1 MGFSINEVLNRKIFL
16 SKPSKKK
23 VSEKNHEIREL
34 IMSKKIDKELGVDKL
49 ITRRDFVYGSSLFI
63 GGAFASGS
71 NVSHAKTNSR
81 YDYSFDVGAD
91 WYGPGG
97 VGDYASSHGN
107 NPELIKA
114 AHKIRS
120 GTYESEL
127 SEAMDTGEEFD
138 LIVVGGGFSG
148 LSAAY
153 HFNRINPSS
162 RVLIIDNHPIFGG
175 EAKRND
181 FIVDGYHVSGPQG
194 SNDFALPTSVGGP
207 DDYFSALNMPREFEY
222 QKPEGAASEM
232 RIPIDNFD
240 YMTWYENN
248 YDCGHFFARA
258 NKPWVKDVW
267 NSGLNSTPWSE
278 DLKQAFTRVRAI
290 NISENKKHNNDQWL
304 DSITL
309 KSYYENVLGMPPK
322 VTSFYDPIMASIIGF
337 GCDALSAYWGKYF
350 EMPGFINTDQI
361 EAPHLQSFPGGNT
374 GIARHFIKKLIPNA
388 IKGNTFEDILFN
400 QVDFSQLDKE
410 VNPIRMRLS
419 STAVSVQHT
428 GKGSDN
434 EGVQVIYNN
443 KNKLYR
449 IKSKTAVMAS
459 GGWVN
464 RRILKDLPRKYHEA
478 YNKLNHSPVL
488 VANVALTNWRFLERL
503 GIAAAFWTEGIGFT
517 SNIRRPMIVGGKS
530 QPLDPDKPIVM
541 TFYIPIIKPGLNPRE
556 QGAMC
561 RAELL
566 STSFLSYERQIRE
579 QMTLMFSAGG
589 FEPTRD
595 IAGIILN
602 RWGHAYVNPGL
613 NFMHTRDGSE
623 TPSDILRQ
631 SYGRIAIGHSELRGH
646 QYWNGAAGEGRRAV
660 ESLIDRYF

>member
-1 MGFSINEVLNRKIFL
+1 M
-16 SKPSKKK
+16 P
-23 VSEKNHEIREL
+23 
-34 IMSKKIDKELGVDKL
+34 KKIDKELGLNKA
-49 ITRRDFVYGSSLFI
+49 ITRRDFVYGSSLI
-63 GGAFASGS
+63 MGATYTGISGG
-71 NVSHAKTNSR
+71 NENTN
-81 YDYSFDVGAD
+81 DTYSFDVD
-91 WYGPGG
+91 SSWYGPGG

-120 GTYESEL
+120 GRYEAEL
-127 SEAMDTGEEFD
+127 SEAKDTGEEFD
-138 LIVVGGGFSG
+138 LVVVGGGFSG

-181 FIVDGYHVSGPQG
+181 FIVDGYHISGPQG
-194 SNDFALPTSVGGP
+194 SNDFALPTINGGP

-240 YMTWYENN
+240 HMTWYEHKF
-248 YDCGHFFARA
+248 DAGHFFRGA
-258 NKPWVKDVW
+258 KTPWVKDVW
-267 NSGLNSTPWSE
+267 DSGLNSTPWSAE
-278 DLKQAFTRVRAI
+278 LKQAFTRVRAI
-290 NISENKKHNNDQWL
+290 NITENKKHNNDQWL

-309 KSYYENVLGMPPK
+309 KSYYENVLGMPPE

-350 EMPGFINTDQI
+350 EMPGFLKTSQI
-361 EAPHLQSFPGGNT
+361 KAPFLQSFPGGNT

-388 IKGNTFEDILFN
+388 IKGNSTEDILFN
-400 QVDFSQLDKE
+400 PVNFSQLDKDTSS
-410 VNPIRMRLS
+410 IRIRLN
-419 STAVSVQHT
+419 STAVNVHHI
-428 GKGSDN
+428 GN
-434 EGVQVIYNN
+434 EKEQGRVQVTYNN
-443 KNKLYR
+443 KNKLYQV
-449 IKSKTAVMAS
+449 KSKTVVMAS

-464 RRILKDLPRKYHEA
+464 RRILRDLPAKYHEA
-478 YNKLNHSPVL
+478 YNKINHSPVL

-503 GIAAAFWTEGIGFT
+503 GISAAFWTEGIGFT
-517 SNIRRPMIVGGKS
+517 CNIRRPMIVGGKS

-541 TFYIPIIKPGLNPRE
+541 TFYIPIIKPGLNARE

-579 QMTLMFSAGG
+579 QMTSMFSAGG
-589 FEPTRD
+589 FDPTRD

-613 NFMHTRDGSE
+613 NFIHTKDGNE

>member
-1 MGFSINEVLNRKIFL
+1 MT
-16 SKPSKKK
+16 
-23 VSEKNHEIREL
+23 
-34 IMSKKIDKELGVDKL
+34 KKIDKELGLNKA
-49 ITRRDFVYGSSLFI
+49 ITRRDFVYGSSLI
-63 GGAFASGS
+63 MGATYTGISGGAE
-71 NVSHAKTNSR
+71 NTN
-81 YDYSFDVGAD
+81 DTYSFDVD
-91 WYGPGG
+91 SSWYGPGG

-120 GTYESEL
+120 GRYETEL
-127 SEAMDTGEEFD
+127 SEAKDTGEEFD
-138 LIVVGGGFSG
+138 LVVVGGGFSG
-148 LSAAY
+148 LSAAH

-181 FIVDGYHVSGPQG
+181 FIVDGYHISGPQG
-194 SNDFALPTSVGGP
+194 SNDFALPTINGGP

-222 QKPEGAASEM
+222 QIPEGAASEM

-240 YMTWYENN
+240 HMTWYEHKF
-248 YDCGHFFARA
+248 DAGHFFRGA
-258 NKPWVKDVW
+258 KTPWVKDVW
-267 NSGLNSTPWSE
+267 DSGLNSTPWSAE
-278 DLKQAFTRVRAI
+278 LKQAFTRVRAI
-290 NISENKKHNNDQWL
+290 NITENKKHNNDQWL

-309 KSYYENVLGMPPK
+309 KSYYENVLGMPPE

-350 EMPGFINTDQI
+350 EMPGFLKTSQI
-361 EAPHLQSFPGGNT
+361 KAPFLQSFPGGNT

-388 IKGNTFEDILFN
+388 IKGNSTEDILFN
-400 QVDFSQLDKE
+400 PVNFSQLDKDTSS
-410 VNPIRMRLS
+410 IRIRLN
-419 STAVSVQHT
+419 STAVNVHHI
-428 GKGSDN
+428 GN
-434 EGVQVIYNN
+434 EKEQGRVQVTYNN
-443 KNKLYR
+443 KNKLYQV
-449 IKSKTAVMAS
+449 KSKTVVMAS

-464 RRILKDLPRKYHEA
+464 RRILRDLPAKYHEA
-478 YNKLNHSPVL
+478 YNKINHSPVL

-503 GIAAAFWTEGIGFT
+503 RISAAFWTEGIGFT
-517 SNIRRPMIVGGKS
+517 CNIRRPMIVGGKS

-541 TFYIPIIKPGLNPRE
+541 TFYIPIIKPGLNARE
-556 QGAMC
+556 QGALC

-566 STSFLSYERQIRE
+566 TKSFIDYEREIRE
-579 QMTLMFSAGG
+579 QMTSMFSAGG
-589 FEPTRD
+589 FDPTRD

-613 NFMHTRDGSE
+613 NFMHTVDGSE

-646 QYWNGAAGEGRRAV
+646 QYWNGAAGEGRRAA

>member
-1 MGFSINEVLNRKIFL
+1 MGNRINEVLISFNYMNTF
-16 SKPSKKK
+16 
-23 VSEKNHEIREL
+23 
-34 IMSKKIDKELGVDKL
+34 DKELGLNKS
-49 ITRRDFVYGSSLFI
+49 ITRRDFVYGSSLI
-63 GGAFASGS
+63 VGATYTGISGGSE
-71 NVSHAKTNSR
+71 NTNNT
-81 YDYSFDVGAD
+81 YSFDVD
-91 WYGPGG
+91 SSWYGPGG
-97 VGDYASSHGN
+97 VGDYENSHGN

-120 GTYESEL
+120 GRYEAEL

-181 FIVDGYHVSGPQG
+181 FIVDGYHISGPQG

-222 QKPEGAASEM
+222 QKPEGAASAM

-240 YMTWYENN
+240 HMTWYENN
-248 YDCGHFFARA
+248 YDCGHFFAGA

-278 DLKQAFTRVRAI
+278 ELKQAFSSVRAI
-290 NISENKKHNNDQWL
+290 NISENEKHNNNEWL

-309 KSYYENVLGMPPK
+309 KSYYENVLGMPPQ

-350 EMPGFINTDQI
+350 EMPGFLNTDQI
-361 EAPHLQSFPGGNT
+361 DAPHLQSFPGGNT

-400 QVDFSQLDKE
+400 PVDFSQLDMDF
-410 VNPIRMRLS
+410 NPIRMRLN
-419 STAVSVQHT
+419 STAVNVQHI
-428 GKGSDN
+428 GQGSDQ

-464 RRILKDLPRKYHEA
+464 RRILKDLPGRYHEA
-478 YNKLNHSPVL
+478 YNKINHSPVL
-488 VANVALTNWRFLERL
+488 AANVALNNWRFLERL
-503 GIAAAFWTEGIGFT
+503 GISAAFWTEGIGFT
-517 SNIRRPMIVGGKS
+517 CNIRRPMIVGNRS
-530 QPLDPDKPIVM
+530 QPLNPDKPIVM
-541 TFYIPIIKPGLNPRE
+541 TFYIPIIKPGLQARE
-556 QGAMC
+556 QGALC

-566 STSFLSYERQIRE
+566 TKSFNDYEREIRE
-579 QMTLMFSAGG
+579 QMTLMFSSGG
-589 FEPTRD
+589 FDPTND

-613 NFMHTRDGSE
+613 GFVHGLNGS
-623 TPSDILRQ
+623 TPPSDILRKP
-631 SYGRIAIGHSELRGH
+631 YGRIAIGHSELRGH
-646 QYWNGAAGEGRRAV
+646 QYWNGAAGEGRRAA
-660 ESLIDRYF
+660 ESLLDKFF